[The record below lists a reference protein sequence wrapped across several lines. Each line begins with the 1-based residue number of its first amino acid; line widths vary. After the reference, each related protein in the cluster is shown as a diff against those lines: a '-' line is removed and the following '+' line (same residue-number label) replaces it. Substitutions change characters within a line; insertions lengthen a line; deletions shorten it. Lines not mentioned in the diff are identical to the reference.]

1 MFQISEEKWETLGSH
16 GLSQHPTIP
25 CDCRERCAALLLA
38 PELWGVHGSFVLNS
52 ACSQK
57 QRNNKA
63 SRGLLWRHT
72 HVLYHGWRHS
82 VIAEESR
89 KVSHLL
95 GITQGKKI
103 FFNV

>member
-25 CDCRERCAALLLA
+25 CCRERCAALLLA
-38 PELWGVHGSFVLNS
+38 PQVWDVHVSFVLNS

-63 SRGLLWRHT
+63 SHGLLLRHT
-72 HVLYHGWRHS
+72 HILYHGWPHS

-95 GITQGKKI
+95 GITQGKNI
-103 FFNV
+103 VFYV